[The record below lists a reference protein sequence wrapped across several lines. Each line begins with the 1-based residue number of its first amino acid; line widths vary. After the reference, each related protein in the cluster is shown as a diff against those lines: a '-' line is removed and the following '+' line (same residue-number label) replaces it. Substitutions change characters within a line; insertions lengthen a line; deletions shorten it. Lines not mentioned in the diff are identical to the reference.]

1 MNKAE
6 NKQTYITNIYE
17 QTFDDDDDDELEWTT
32 LDAINLFNAI
42 IFLWH

>member
-17 QTFDDDDDDELEWTT
+17 QTFDDDDDELEWTT